1 MDRSIFAP
9 VNLSVIIPA
18 YNESRSLPYLMEAL
32 HQVLSTFSGTYEVI
46 FVDDGSHDETPAV
59 LRDLVQ
65 QYPYLK
71 AIRLARNYG
80 QTMAIWVGIQEAQG
94 EIVVLMDADLE
105 NDPADIPRLLQKI
118 NEGYDVVSGWR
129 KERWKGQWFT
139 RRLPSLIAN
148 KLISWLSGVH
158 LHDYGCT
165 LKAYK
170 REVISSIRLYG
181 RMHRFIPIYAKW
193 EGGRI
198 TEIPVRYQLRRF
210 GKSHYGMMRIVSVL
224 LDLIVILFLDRYLQR
239 PMQFFG
245 GAGLMSIALGGITF
259 LWALY
264 YKLAGFKDLVQT
276 PLPVFTVLFISIG
289 VVMILMGVMAE
300 LLIRIYYE
308 ATERSPA
315 RIREKITSATY
326 V

>member
-1 MDRSIFAP
+1 M
-9 VNLSVIIPA
+9 VIPA

-32 HQVLSTFSGTYEVI
+32 HRVLSTFSGRYEVI
-46 FVDDGSHDETPAV
+46 FVDDGSRDETSAV
-59 LRDLVQ
+59 LRELVQ
-65 QYPYLK
+65 TYRYIK

-94 EIVVLMDADLE
+94 EVVVLMDADLE
-105 NDPADIPRLLQKI
+105 NDPTDIPRLLEKME
-118 NEGYDVVSGWR
+118 EGYDVVSGWR
-129 KERWKGQWFT
+129 KERWKGHWFS
-139 RRLPSLIAN
+139 RRLPSIMAN

-165 LKAYK
+165 LKAY
-170 REVISSIRLYG
+170 RRSVIASVRLYG

-198 TEIPVRYQLRRF
+198 AEIPVRYQPRRF
-210 GKSHYGMMRIVSVL
+210 GKSNYGMMRIVSVL
-224 LDLIVILFLDRYLQR
+224 LDLIVILFLDKYLQR

-245 GAGLMSIALGGITF
+245 GVGLISIALGGLTF

-264 YKLAGFKDLVQT
+264 YKLAGIKDFVQT
-276 PLPVFTVLFISIG
+276 PLPIFTVLFISVG

-308 ATERSPA
+308 STQRMPA

-326 V
+326 A